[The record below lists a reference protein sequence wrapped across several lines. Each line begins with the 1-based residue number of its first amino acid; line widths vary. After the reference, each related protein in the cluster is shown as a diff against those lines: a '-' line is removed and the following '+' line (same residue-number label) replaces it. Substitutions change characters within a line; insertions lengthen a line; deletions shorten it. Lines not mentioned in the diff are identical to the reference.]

1 MSKISAYIKES
12 YTELVHKV
20 SWPTWEELQS
30 SVIVVMVATVII
42 TLMIFVMDFAF
53 NSVMNIFYK
62 MIA

>member
-53 NSVMNIFYK
+53 NGIMNLFYK

>member
-42 TLMIFVMDFAF
+42 TLMIFVMDFLF
-53 NSVMNIFYK
+53 NTVMNLFYK

>member
-42 TLMIFVMDFAF
+42 TIMIFVMDFAF
-53 NSVMNIFYK
+53 NSIMNIFYK